1 MAVGLAVA
9 ALGSAPARAQEDA
22 SLDQAVVLFQRA
34 EQRFRQGDYETA
46 ATLLR
51 EAIAL
56 EPAPPLYFNLGRA
69 LEELGDLR
77 GAREAYESFLELAPE
92 HPERATVE
100 ARVVE
105 LTAAEARADAEA
117 ARAREEA
124 EARAAAEAEAEAARE
139 APTLA
144 PRSPDAAPW
153 ILAGAALIPLGVGVV
168 FGVLFEDA
176 VAAARAAPSQADA
189 GPFVADAEL
198 FGGLATAS
206 FVLSGVLAVA
216 GTVWGLIDLATLSAG
231 DGGQASVRV
240 GPGRLVLEGAF

>member
-1 MAVGLAVA
+1 MGVRGNIRGRTLSCAVAVGLAVA

-34 EQRFRQGDYETA
+34 EQRFRLGDYETA

-139 APTLA
+139 APPLA
-144 PRSPDAAPW
+144 PPSPDA
-153 ILAGAALIPLGVGVV
+153 
-168 FGVLFEDA
+168 
-176 VAAARAAPSQADA
+176 
-189 GPFVADAEL
+189 
-198 FGGLATAS
+198 
-206 FVLSGVLAVA
+206 
-216 GTVWGLIDLATLSAG
+216 
-231 DGGQASVRV
+231 
-240 GPGRLVLEGAF
+240 